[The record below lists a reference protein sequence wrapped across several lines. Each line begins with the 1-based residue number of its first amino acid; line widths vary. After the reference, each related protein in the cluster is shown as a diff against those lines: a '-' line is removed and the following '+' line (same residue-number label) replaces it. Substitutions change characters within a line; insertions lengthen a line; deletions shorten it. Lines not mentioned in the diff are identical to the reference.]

1 MEQNLDTW
9 KLVCKSGASFNLT
22 LYKHCK
28 TAKTSVY
35 YTEKQKVVMK
45 DIKILCVNG
54 FLKRGTEATLCVDLQ
69 PTAV

>member
-1 MEQNLDTW
+1 
-9 KLVCKSGASFNLT
+9 
-22 LYKHCK
+22 
-28 TAKTSVY
+28 
-35 YTEKQKVVMK
+35 MK